1 MEDMRKFEK
10 PEMEV
15 IVFEAEDI
23 LTISQNSNDTYNN
36 TGLAGASEDE
46 FMVENMDG
54 DGYDN
59 TEPSVQTTSEGAA
72 EADDSSADS
81 DVVDESVV
89 VDEHGMEEPVMTEE
103 VVEEIIEE

>member
-23 LTISQNSNDTYNN
+23 LTASGNSSSYNGN
-36 TGLAGASEDE
+36 GETQTIGEDIADFMDSVDGAADI
-46 FMVENMDG
+46 
-54 DGYDN
+54 
-59 TEPSVQTTSEGAA
+59 TEPTVQTTSEGTA
-72 EADDSSADS
+72 EASNSSDDS

-89 VDEHGMEEPVMTEE
+89 VDEHGIEEPVMTEE
-103 VVEEIIEE
+103 VVEDIAIE

>member
-23 LTISQNSNDTYNN
+23 LTTSSFDGETDGTEGANISD
-36 TGLAGASEDE
+36 
-46 FMVENMDG
+46 FMMDSADG
-54 DGYDN
+54 DGYDV
-59 TEPSVQTTSEGAA
+59 TEPTAPTSSAGAA

-103 VVEEIIEE
+103 VVEDIIEE